1 MSESFPNPP
10 KPFSPEKCS
19 AIQNN
24 VLEMKELQKEFEEKL
39 EYAIQEG
46 DTTALER
53 AKELKVILE
62 ERLRKLQESLITIAE
77 KLRNPE
83 IEKQLDEAGN
93 DKKKISEILGISED
107 LISTQKEALSGG
119 MVYHTEH
126 LYLNKLKSAEGLT
139 LPEYVGGGLH
149 LGNLKSAEGLKL
161 PEHVGGHLYLQ
172 SLKSA
177 EGLKLP
183 AYVGGHLDL
192 NKLKSA
198 EGIKLPEYVGGGLDL
213 LRLTNAEELT
223 LPEYVGGYLYLQ
235 SITSAEGLK
244 LPAYVGGYLDL
255 ESITSAEG
263 LKLPAYVGLGL
274 NLQNLTSA
282 EGLTFDNV
290 EIKGKVYFR
299 EMNEKDFQELKKK
312 YPNLDIQRI

>member
-1 MSESFPNPP
+1 MPPNPP

-77 KLRNPE
+77 KLHNPE
-83 IEKQLDEAGN
+83 IKKQLDEAWK

-107 LISTQKEALSGG
+107 LISTTKEEALSGG
-119 MVYHTEH
+119 IVYYSGH
-126 LYLNKLKSAEGLT
+126 LYLPNLT
-139 LPEYVGGGLH
+139 
-149 LGNLKSAEGLKL
+149 SAEGLKL
-161 PEHVGGHLYLQ
+161 PEHVGG
-172 SLKSA
+172 
-177 EGLKLP
+177 
-183 AYVGGHLDL
+183 
-192 NKLKSA
+192 
-198 EGIKLPEYVGGGLDL
+198 
-213 LRLTNAEELT
+213 
-223 LPEYVGGYLYLQ
+223 
-235 SITSAEGLK
+235 
-244 LPAYVGGYLDL
+244 
-255 ESITSAEG
+255 
-263 LKLPAYVGLGL
+263 GL
-274 NLQNLTSA
+274 NLSILTSA

-290 EIKGKVYFR
+290 EIKGKVFFM

-312 YPNLDIQRI
+312 YPNLDIRRI